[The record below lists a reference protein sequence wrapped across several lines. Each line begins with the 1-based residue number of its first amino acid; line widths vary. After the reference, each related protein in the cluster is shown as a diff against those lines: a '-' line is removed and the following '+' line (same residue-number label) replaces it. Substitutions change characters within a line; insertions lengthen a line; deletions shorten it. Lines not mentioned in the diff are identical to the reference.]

1 MKYYTEITE
10 IFCQVDDFCK
20 EFEEQIKR
28 QVLASGKRSR
38 NRPSKLS
45 DSEIITILIYF
56 HLGSFRNFKHYYL
69 FYVCKHL
76 GSDFPDLVSYNRFVE
91 LKAKVAVPMILFLQN
106 QCLANC
112 TGISF
117 IDSTSVK
124 VCKNKRIKRNRVFK
138 GLAQV
143 GKNTMGWFFGF
154 KLHLIINDKGEV
166 INFALTKANVDDRNQ
181 LVINNMTKNLFGK
194 LFADKGYISK
204 ELFEMLFN
212 NGIHLFTNIR
222 RNMKNSLMTLQDK
235 ILLRKRSVIETVN
248 DELKNICQVE
258 HSRHRSIHN
267 FLMNII
273 SAITAYCF
281 LPKKPSIRVDWV
293 DTNQIA
299 LF

>member
-1 MKYYTEITE
+1 MKYYSEITG

-20 EFEEQIKR
+20 KFEEQIKR
-28 QVLASGKRSR
+28 QVIASGKRKR
-38 NRPSKLS
+38 NRTSKLS

-76 GSDFPDLVSYNRFVE
+76 GHDFPALVSYNRFVE
-91 LKAKVAVPMILFLQN
+91 LEAKVAVPMALFLKN
-106 QCLANC
+106 QCLAGC

-117 IDSTSVK
+117 VDPTSVK
-124 VCKNKRIKRNRVFK
+124 VCKDKRIRRNKVFK

-143 GKNTMGWFFGF
+143 GKNSMGWFFGF
-154 KLHLIINDKGEV
+154 KLHLIIDDKGEV
-166 INFALTKANVDDRNQ
+166 INFALTRANVDDRNRQ
-181 LVINNMTKNLFGK
+181 VVNNMAKNLFGK

-212 NGIHLFTNIR
+212 NGVHLFTNIR
-222 RNMKNSLMTLQDK
+222 RNMKNSLMTLEDK

-258 HSRHRSIHN
+258 HSRHRSVHN

-281 LPKKPSIRVDWV
+281 LPKKPSIKVEWA
-293 DTNQIA
+293 DTKQLA